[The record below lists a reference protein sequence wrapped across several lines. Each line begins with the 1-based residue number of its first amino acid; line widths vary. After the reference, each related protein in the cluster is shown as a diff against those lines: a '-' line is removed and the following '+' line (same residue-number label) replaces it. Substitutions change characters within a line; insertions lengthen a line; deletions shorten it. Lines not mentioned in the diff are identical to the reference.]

1 MGRIPLITIV
11 GVPNTGKSTLFNRL
25 IGGRK
30 ALVHSD
36 PGMTRD
42 IFKKSF
48 DIDGRTCYI
57 QDSGGF
63 FLDEDLINREIN
75 RRIFREVKNSDLII
89 FLFDGKRELLG
100 YEKDLYLDIVK
111 NNTNIIPV
119 VNKVDNPQKF
129 ILASSYYPLKLDYL
143 FISAEHNLGIDELL
157 EQILI
162 RIPPSAQNID
172 DPESPL
178 ARISIV
184 GKPNVGKSSIINKI
198 LNDECVIV
206 SPLPGTTRDSV
217 DLEIRR
223 NNRSFI
229 LVDNA
234 GIRKLHKVKEGTESA
249 AVIRADKDIKN
260 ADIVVFVIDISQKI
274 DQNDLYIAGK
284 ILKSARPVIVACN
297 KWDLI
302 KNRHDPQPILKKVKE
317 RLNSFYF
324 APFMFTSATSGK
336 NIFNLIHE
344 AEHIY
349 TRLHQ
354 KIKPSQLNQILQDIL
369 QGRKLLTENNRKFN
383 CKYASIES
391 YSPFFI
397 KFFSKTG
404 VRLKPS
410 EEVYLKKR
418 LQEELDLE
426 GIPVF
431 FKISAK
437 KQK

>member
-1 MGRIPLITIV
+1 MGKAPLITIV

-42 IFKKSF
+42 IFKKRF
-48 DIDGRTCYI
+48 DIDGRTFYV

-119 VNKVDNPQKF
+119 VNKVDNPKKF
-129 ILASSYYPLKLDYL
+129 ILASSYYTLKLDYL

-157 EQILI
+157 EQIQI
-162 RIPPSAQNID
+162 KFPPSAKDVNDQ
-172 DPESPL
+172 ESPL

-198 LNDECVIV
+198 LNDEYVIV

-217 DLEIRR
+217 DLEIQR
-223 NNRSFI
+223 NNRSFV

-234 GIRKLHKVKEGTESA
+234 GIRKLQKVKEGTESA

-284 ILKSARPVIVACN
+284 ILKSAKPVIVACN

-302 KNRHDPQPILKKVKE
+302 KDSHDPQPLLKRVRE
-317 RLNSFYF
+317 RLNSLYF

-336 NIFNLIHE
+336 NIFNLIHK
-344 AEHIY
+344 AELIY
-349 TRLHQ
+349 ARLHQ
-354 KIKPSQLNQILQDIL
+354 KIKPSQLNQILQNIL
-369 QGRKLLTENNRKFN
+369 RGRKLLTENNRKFN

-397 KFFSKTG
+397 KFFTKTG
-404 VRLKPS
+404 VRLKSS

-418 LQEELDLE
+418 LQEALDLE

>member
-1 MGRIPLITIV
+1 M
-11 GVPNTGKSTLFNRL
+11 
-25 IGGRK
+25 
-30 ALVHSD
+30 VHSD

-48 DIDGRTCYI
+48 DINSRIFFI

-63 FLDEDLINREIN
+63 FLNEDLITREIN
-75 RRIFREVKNSDLII
+75 KRIFREVKNSDLII
-89 FLFDGKRELLG
+89 FIFDGKRELLG

-111 NNTNIIPV
+111 NNNNIIPV
-119 VNKVDNPQKF
+119 VNKVDNPKKF
-129 ILASSYYPLKLDYL
+129 ILASSYYTLKLDYL

-162 RIPPSAQNID
+162 GIPPSTQSID
-172 DPESPL
+172 EPESPL

-223 NNRSFI
+223 HNRSFI

-234 GIRKLHKVKEGTESA
+234 GIRKLQKVKEGTESA

-260 ADIVVFVIDISQKI
+260 ADIVIFVIDISQKI

-302 KNRHDPQPILKKVKE
+302 KNRHDPQPVLKKVKE

-324 APFMFTSATSGK
+324 APFLFTSATSGK
-336 NIFNLIHE
+336 NIFNLIHK

-354 KIKPSQLNQILQDIL
+354 KIKSSPLNQLLQEILQE
-369 QGRKLLTENNRKFN
+369 RKLLTEDKRKFN
-383 CKYASIES
+383 CKYAAIES

-397 KFFSKTG
+397 KFFTKTG
-404 VRLKPS
+404 VRLKSS

-418 LQEELDLE
+418 LQEELNLE

-437 KQK
+437 K